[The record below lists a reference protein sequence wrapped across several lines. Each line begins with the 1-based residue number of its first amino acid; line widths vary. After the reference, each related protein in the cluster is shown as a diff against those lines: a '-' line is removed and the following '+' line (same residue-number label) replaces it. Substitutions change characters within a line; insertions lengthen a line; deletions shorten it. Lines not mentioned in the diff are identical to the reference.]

1 MSTKT
6 TDRQPATADLS
17 APAGRPAPADR
28 RSARER
34 LLAAADE
41 LFYEEGVHTVG
52 VDRVIE
58 RAGVAK
64 ATLYSAFG
72 SKDELIRAYLAAR
85 HAARRERMTR
95 KLARYDTPRERLL
108 GVFDILGETIA
119 EPGFHGCAF
128 VNASA
133 EARPGSSIEEISDES
148 RAWVRAL
155 FAELG
160 EAAGAADPD
169 RLARRLAL
177 LYDGATVSARMDR
190 YPGAAAEAR
199 AIAAILID
207 AATAP

>member
-1 MSTKT
+1 MTTKT
-6 TDRQPATADLS
+6 ADRQPGVTE
-17 APAGRPAPADR
+17 R

-52 VDRVIE
+52 IDRVIE

-72 SKDELIRAYLAAR
+72 SKDELIRAYLQAR
-85 HAARRERMTR
+85 HAARQQRMTR
-95 KLARYDTPRERLL
+95 NLARYAAPRERLL
-108 GVFDILGETIA
+108 GVFDVLGETIA
-119 EPGFHGCAF
+119 EPGFRGCAF

-133 EARPGSSIEEISDES
+133 EARPGSAIEEVCDVS
-148 RAWVRAL
+148 RGWVRSL

-160 EAAGAADPD
+160 RDAGAADPEG
-169 RLARRLAL
+169 LARQLAL

-190 YPGAAAEAR
+190 DPAAAAAAR
-199 AIAAILID
+199 AVAAILVD
-207 AATAP
+207 AATGTPAPRHHCT